1 MNFIK
6 NLLAKMRENKRRTR
20 LISIAAALVF
30 LLLVC
35 TCISI
40 HMRANIQ
47 SDYASA
53 AGHIREQIYSGMR
66 EMTETFSRIEDPN
79 VDVQHKL
86 IPSLKAQ
93 YSAVKALNES
103 LASGFGKKQ
112 ALLDD
117 KLIAGFDAAF
127 DSFAAAYRDG
137 KPTGLAQA
145 DMLECIEDIAAM
157 VEAHYPKEE
166 ELPELNPDA

>member
-1 MNFIK
+1 LDSIK
-6 NLLAKMRENKRRTR
+6 NFFFGMRGNKRRMR

-30 LLLVC
+30 LLIVC

-40 HMRANIQ
+40 HMHANIQ
-47 SDYASA
+47 SEYASA
-53 AGHIREQIYSGMR
+53 ASHIQEQIYSGLR

-103 LASGFGKKQ
+103 LISGFEKKDVV
-112 ALLDD
+112 LGEE
-117 KLIAGFDAAF
+117 LIAGFDAAF
-127 DSFAAAYRDG
+127 DHYAAAYREG
-137 KPTGLAQA
+137 KPTGLARD
-145 DMLECIEDIAAM
+145 DMNKCIKQIAAM
-157 VEAHYPKEE
+157 VEKHYPKKE
-166 ELPELNPDA
+166 ELPELNPNA

>member
-1 MNFIK
+1 MDSIK
-6 NLLAKMRENKRRTR
+6 IFFAGMRGNKRRAR
-20 LISIAAALVF
+20 LISIAVALVF
-30 LLLVC
+30 LLIVC

-47 SDYASA
+47 SEYTSA
-53 AGHIREQIYSGMR
+53 ANHIQEQIYAGMR

-79 VDVQHKL
+79 VDVQNKL

-103 LASGFGKKQ
+103 LISGFEKEDVV
-112 ALLDD
+112 LNDE
-117 KLIAGFDAAF
+117 LIAGFDAAF
-127 DSFAAAYRDG
+127 ESYAAAYRDG
-137 KPTGLAQA
+137 KPTGLAQD
-145 DMLECIEDIAAM
+145 DMNKCIKQIASM
-157 VEAHYPKEE
+157 VEKHYPKEE

>member
-1 MNFIK
+1 MDLMKNFV
-6 NLLAKMRENKRRTR
+6 AGMRGNKRRTR
-20 LISIAAALVF
+20 LISIAAALIF
-30 LLLVC
+30 LLIVC

-40 HMRANIQ
+40 HMRAHIQ

-53 AGHIREQIYSGMR
+53 ASHIQEQIFAGMR
-66 EMTETFSRIEDPN
+66 EMSETFSRVEDPN

-103 LASGFGKKQ
+103 LISGFDKK
-112 ALLDD
+112 AAVLSED
-117 KLIAGFDAAF
+117 LIAGFDAAF
-127 DSFAAAYRDG
+127 EAYAAAYRDG
-137 KPTGLAQA
+137 KPTGLAQD
-145 DMLECIEDIAAM
+145 DMNKCIKQITAM
-157 VEAHYPKEE
+157 VAEHYPKEQ